1 MNILQFLADMN
12 ISPQTVSDLQVIG
25 YSIIRVSGILPAN
38 STDRVILTRARQ
50 DNLIIITQD
59 LDFSTLV
66 ALGGYI
72 VPSLVTIRMSDSSPE
87 KVTDRLIQVLPQINV
102 ILPLGYSVI
111 ISDNHHRLRKLPF
124 KTLDETNN
132 VIEQF

>member
-1 MNILQFLADMN
+1 MDPLQFLADMN
-12 ISPQTVSDLQVIG
+12 ISPQTVSSLQDLG

-38 STDRVILTRARQ
+38 STDRNILTRARQ
-50 DNLIIITQD
+50 DNLIVVTQD

-87 KVTDRLIQVLPQINV
+87 KVTERLIQVLPQIKG
-102 ILPLGYSVI
+102 ILPLGYSI
-111 ISDNHHRLRKLPF
+111 IIGDNHHRLRKLPF
-124 KTLDETNN
+124 KTLDE
-132 VIEQF
+132 ES